1 MLHPLHSFMVTL
13 VERKKSTTP
22 GRLLDGGQSDRAHL
36 YVIFE
41 YQYYLSI
48 SLRSYLDQVKW
59 KVYLYQAVR

>member
-48 SLRSYLDQVKW
+48 SLRSYLDKVEW
-59 KVYLYQAVR
+59 KVWFCHAVR